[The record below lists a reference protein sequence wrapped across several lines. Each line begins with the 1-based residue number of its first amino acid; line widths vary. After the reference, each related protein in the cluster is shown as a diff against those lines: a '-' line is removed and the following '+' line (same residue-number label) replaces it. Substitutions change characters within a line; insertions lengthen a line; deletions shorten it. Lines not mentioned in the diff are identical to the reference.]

1 MKIKYINK
9 VFIIASIL
17 LATISCNEFL
27 DVAPDNRALLDTDK
41 KITSLLVSAYPE
53 QSTWLLCELSSD
65 NADDNGGTW
74 ETTTALEKQA
84 FTWSDATEIEQD
96 SPQSIWDG
104 YYHAIA
110 SANQALQAIHELG
123 DPQRLDAQKG
133 EALMCRAY
141 CHFVLANVFCKSY
154 GTTSSTDLGIPYM
167 DKTETKV
174 SPHYERGNV
183 ADVYAK
189 IGLDLKTALPLID
202 DQIYSVPKYH
212 FNRKAAYAF
221 ATRFNLYYR
230 NYDKV
235 IEYANIVLTDDPVSV
250 LRDWQYGGSLSY
262 NDKFRPDW
270 YIGKDNRA
278 TLLNIT
284 TQSLWGRVC
293 GAFFGG
299 SKYAHN
305 EIIASFETVS
315 SSGPWGSA
323 GAFYYNSASYSGI
336 PKVISRTFD
345 EYFEYSDPV
354 NGIGLPHIIQTEFTT
369 DETLLCRAEAY
380 ALTKQYDNAT
390 KDLSAIMKAY
400 SSAGS
405 SITRSKINSFYGA
418 MAYYT
423 VLKPTAKKQLYPD
436 FSIETGEQENFID
449 CVLHMRR
456 ILTIHQGLRWF
467 DVKRYGIKIYRRT
480 VDKTPIIA
488 QDSLLVNDPRR
499 AIQLPQNV
507 INAGITANPR

>member
-9 VFIIASIL
+9 VFILASI
-17 LATISCNEFL
+17 AITIISCNDFL
-27 DVAPDNRALLDTDK
+27 DVAPDNRALVDTDK
-41 KITSLLVSAYPE
+41 KISNLLVSAYPE
-53 QSTWLLCELSSD
+53 QSAWLLCELSSD

-84 FTWSDATEIEQD
+84 FTWSDPTEIEQD
-96 SPQSIWDG
+96 SPQAIWDG

-110 SANQALQAIHELG
+110 AANQALQAINELG
-123 DPQRLDAQKG
+123 NPQRLDAQKG
-133 EALMCRAY
+133 EALICRAY

-154 GTTSSTDLGIPYM
+154 GNTSSSDLGIPFM

-174 SPHYERGNV
+174 SPIYDRGTV
-183 ADVYAK
+183 ADIYAK
-189 IGLDLKTALPLID
+189 IDLDINTALPLID
-202 DQIYSVPKYH
+202 DQIYSIPKYH
-212 FNRKAAYAF
+212 FNLKAAYAF

-235 IEYANIVLTDDPVSV
+235 IEYAQTVLGNDPALV
-250 LRDWQYGGSLSY
+250 LRDWQYGGKLSY
-262 NDKFRPDW
+262 NDNFRPDW

-284 TQSLWGRVC
+284 TQSLWGRV
-293 GAFFGG
+293 FGLSFKG

-305 EIIASFETVS
+305 QGIAYYETTDS
-315 SSGPWGSA
+315 QGPWGSA
-323 GAFYYNSASYSGI
+323 GVFYFGSASYSEI
-336 PKVISRTFD
+336 PKVISRTIV
-345 EYFEYSDPV
+345 EYFEYTDPV
-354 NGIGLPHIIQTEFTT
+354 NGIGFPHIVQTEFTT

-380 ALTKQYDNAT
+380 ALKKQYDNAT
-390 KDLSAIMKAY
+390 KDLSAFMKAY
-400 SSAGS
+400 STAGS
-405 SITRSKINSFYGA
+405 LITRSKINSYYSA
-418 MAYYT
+418 VAYYT
-423 VLKPTAKKQLYPD
+423 LLKPTAKKLLHPD
-436 FSIETGEQENFID
+436 FTIEAGEQENFIN
-449 CVLHMRR
+449 CTLHMRR

-467 DVKRYGIKIYRRT
+467 DIKRYGIKIYRRT

-488 QDSLLVNDPRR
+488 QDSLMANDPRS

>member
-1 MKIKYINK
+1 M
-9 VFIIASIL
+9 
-17 LATISCNEFL
+17 IS
-27 DVAPDNRALLDTDK
+27 K
-41 KITSLLVSAYPE
+41 
-53 QSTWLLCELSSD
+53 
-65 NADDNGGTW
+65 
-74 ETTTALEKQA
+74 
-84 FTWSDATEIEQD
+84 
-96 SPQSIWDG
+96 
-104 YYHAIA
+104 
-110 SANQALQAIHELG
+110 
-123 DPQRLDAQKG
+123 
-133 EALMCRAY
+133 
-141 CHFVLANVFCKSY
+141 
-154 GTTSSTDLGIPYM
+154 
-167 DKTETKV
+167 
-174 SPHYERGNV
+174 
-183 ADVYAK
+183 
-189 IGLDLKTALPLID
+189 
-202 DQIYSVPKYH
+202 
-212 FNRKAAYAF
+212 
-221 ATRFNLYYR
+221 
-230 NYDKV
+230 
-235 IEYANIVLTDDPVSV
+235 
-250 LRDWQYGGSLSY
+250 
-262 NDKFRPDW
+262 
-270 YIGKDNRA
+270 
-278 TLLNIT
+278 
-284 TQSLWGRVC
+284 
-293 GAFFGG
+293 
-299 SKYAHN
+299 
-305 EIIASFETVS
+305 
-315 SSGPWGSA
+315 
-323 GAFYYNSASYSGI
+323 
-336 PKVISRTFD
+336 TFD
-345 EYFEYSDPV
+345 EYFEYTDPV

>member
-284 TQSLWGRVC
+284 TASLR
-293 GAFFGG
+293 
-299 SKYAHN
+299 K
-305 EIIASFETVS
+305 
-315 SSGPWGSA
+315 
-323 GAFYYNSASYSGI
+323 
-336 PKVISRTFD
+336 
-345 EYFEYSDPV
+345 
-354 NGIGLPHIIQTEFTT
+354 
-369 DETLLCRAEAY
+369 TLKR
-380 ALTKQYDNAT
+380 
-390 KDLSAIMKAY
+390 LS
-400 SSAGS
+400 
-405 SITRSKINSFYGA
+405 
-418 MAYYT
+418 
-423 VLKPTAKKQLYPD
+423 
-436 FSIETGEQENFID
+436 
-449 CVLHMRR
+449 
-456 ILTIHQGLRWF
+456 
-467 DVKRYGIKIYRRT
+467 
-480 VDKTPIIA
+480 
-488 QDSLLVNDPRR
+488 
-499 AIQLPQNV
+499 
-507 INAGITANPR
+507 